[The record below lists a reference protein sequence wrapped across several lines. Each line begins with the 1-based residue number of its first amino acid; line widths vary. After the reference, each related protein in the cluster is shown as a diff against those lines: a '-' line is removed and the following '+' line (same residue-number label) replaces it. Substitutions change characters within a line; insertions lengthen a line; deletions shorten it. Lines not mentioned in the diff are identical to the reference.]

1 MYLLYC
7 VHDVD
12 NFATLKFLCTSF
24 ECLSL
29 IHKLSDIINLCT
41 VLCWYVVAQ
50 VGTLYNLLKDNMLV
64 PVLLGN
70 SNRNIPPHVH
80 LYTLTQLPT
89 NWADQYSFTILQITH
104 QYTFFNNTSTET
116 FTFQMHTSKYL
127 RIFKQTRFH
136 IFVPL
141 FEHTVI
147 YACG

>member
-64 PVLLGN
+64 VPVLYGI
-70 SNRNIPPHVH
+70 IPTEIYHH
-80 LYTLTQLPT
+80 MSTYTL
-89 NWADQYSFTILQITH
+89 
-104 QYTFFNNTSTET
+104 
-116 FTFQMHTSKYL
+116 
-127 RIFKQTRFH
+127 
-136 IFVPL
+136 
-141 FEHTVI
+141 
-147 YACG
+147 